1 MKIYCPKC
9 KGMNCSTNMDD
20 EFVVAPVNDDTGVVS
35 TCPDCGASF
44 LIEITFYSLNAEDE
58 GEAYCG

>member
-1 MKIYCPKC
+1 M
-9 KGMNCSTNMDD
+9 SD
-20 EFVVAPVNDDTGVVS
+20 EFMVAPINDDTGVVS

-44 LIEITFYSLNAEDE
+44 LIEITFYSMNPEDE